1 MASRRRTW
9 LPCRILITIMFAR
22 HALLE
27 HVRGRNWIQHV
38 LLVRFMFS
46 TSFTATNKT
55 MPCTHVDLI
64 ALIAPQSRILMAVAS
79 GQIRTAKSGSGTGAA
94 VAAVGGGG

>member
-1 MASRRRTW
+1 MSSS
-9 LPCRILITIMFAR
+9 FA
-22 HALLE
+22 L
-27 HVRGRNWIQHV
+27 
-38 LLVRFMFS
+38 MFS
-46 TSFTATNKT
+46 TSFTAANKT

-79 GQIRTAKSGSGTGAA
+79 GQIRTAKHGSGTGAA